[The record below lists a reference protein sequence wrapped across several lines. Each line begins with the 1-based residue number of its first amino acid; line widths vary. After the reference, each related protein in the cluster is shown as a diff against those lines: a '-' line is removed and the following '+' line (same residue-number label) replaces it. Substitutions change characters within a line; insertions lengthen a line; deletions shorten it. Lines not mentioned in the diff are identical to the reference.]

1 MKRNEQTKRFNK
13 LLDEIK
19 EIHANKN
26 HDYATNEDS
35 LSNLKLCKTL
45 IGIPS
50 WIGCVVRML
59 DKVSRVAEFARKGEL
74 KVKSENIRET
84 FIDLA
89 VYSLLCVILMEEE
102 EE

>member
-1 MKRNEQTKRFNK
+1 MQREMQNKKFND
-13 LLDEIK
+13 LLNQIK

-26 HDYATNEDS
+26 HDYANNEDS

-45 IGIPS
+45 LGIPS
-50 WIGCVVRML
+50 WIGTIVRIL

-74 KVKSENIRET
+74 KVKSEGIRDT

-89 VYSLLCVILMEEE
+89 VYSLLAIILMEEE
-102 EE
+102 D

>member
-1 MKRNEQTKRFNK
+1 MKRKDQTEKFNQ

-19 EIHANKN
+19 KIHADKN

-50 WIGCVVRML
+50 WVGVVVRIL

-74 KVKSENIRET
+74 KVKSESIKDSL
-84 FIDLA
+84 IDLS
-89 VYSLLCVILMEEE
+89 VYSLLAVLLLEEE
-102 EE
+102 D

>member
-1 MKRNEQTKRFNK
+1 MQREMQNKKFND
-13 LLDEIK
+13 LLNQIK

-26 HDYATNEDS
+26 HDYANNEDS

-45 IGIPS
+45 LGIPS
-50 WIGCVVRML
+50 WIGTIVRIL

-74 KVKSENIRET
+74 KVKSEGIRDT

-89 VYSLLCVILMEEE
+89 VYSLLAVILMEEE
-102 EE
+102 D

>member
-1 MKRNEQTKRFNK
+1 MKRNEQTEKFNQ

-19 EIHANKN
+19 KIHADKN
-26 HDYATNEDS
+26 YDYATNDDS

-74 KVKSENIRET
+74 KVKSENIRDT
-84 FIDLA
+84 LIDLA
-89 VYSLLCVILMEEE
+89 VYSLLAVILMEEE
-102 EE
+102 D